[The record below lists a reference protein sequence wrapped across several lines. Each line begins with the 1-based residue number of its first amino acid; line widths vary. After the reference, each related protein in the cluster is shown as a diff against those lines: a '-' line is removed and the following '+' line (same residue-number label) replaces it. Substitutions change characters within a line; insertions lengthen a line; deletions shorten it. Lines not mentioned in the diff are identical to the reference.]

1 MLLAKSQYET
11 RELIISR
18 FDSAKYWYDY
28 ALRILEEFE
37 NPVGI
42 LYQQNLIARDVEN
55 YGVRQS
61 VDGIN
66 IELEWHNYGSTKR
79 WFPLRKIFRSVWKYS
94 EMNVSDL
101 IRIPSK
107 DEHLTL
113 PNIKDMIF
121 WKIRKYFLNLFNI
134 FQGT

>member
-1 MLLAKSQYET
+1 MSHRIIQFSLNSSSPSAHPPLLLAKSQYET

-61 VDGIN
+61 MWM
-66 IELEWHNYGSTKR
+66 E
-79 WFPLRKIFRSVWKYS
+79 
-94 EMNVSDL
+94 
-101 IRIPSK
+101 
-107 DEHLTL
+107 LTL
-113 PNIKDMIF
+113 SYNDITMAQLRDGSRFVKSSEVSESTQ
-121 WKIRKYFLNLFNI
+121 K
-134 FQGT
+134 